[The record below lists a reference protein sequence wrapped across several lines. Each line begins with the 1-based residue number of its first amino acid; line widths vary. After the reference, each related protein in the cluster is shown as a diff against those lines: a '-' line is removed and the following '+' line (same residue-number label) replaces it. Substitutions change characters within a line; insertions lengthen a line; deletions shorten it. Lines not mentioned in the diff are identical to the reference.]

1 MDQSNIPPGGKDP
14 WVSSP
19 RIPKQKATNWEQN
32 LIVELATSALKE
44 QRKSRRWSIFF
55 KILFFA
61 YITFIGFHLWQGYAP
76 EIDDGSTTHT
86 ALIKISGVI
95 SSSPED
101 TNARQVIQSLRD
113 AYKSKGTAGII
124 LEINSPGGS
133 PVQAGQIYDEIKRL
147 RVMHPEIPI
156 HSVIGDI
163 CASGGYY
170 VAVASDNIYVD
181 KASLVGSIGVRM
193 DGFGFVDTMKLVGVE
208 RRLLTAGENKA
219 FLDPFSPLKESERGH
234 ARTLLQSIHQQ
245 FIDVVKEGRGE
256 KLKGR
261 DDELFNGL
269 IWTGAQSIDNGLT
282 DAIGSVDYVAR
293 EIIKEARLVDFTQ
306 KEDLLQRLT
315 QRVGTSISGALKAV
329 LLESSSINLR

>member
-1 MDQSNIPPGGKDP
+1 MDQSNMPPGEKDP
-14 WVSSP
+14 WVSNP
-19 RIPKQKATNWEQN
+19 KIQKQKSPNWEQK

-44 QRKSRRWSIFF
+44 QRRGRRWSIFF
-55 KILFFA
+55 KALFFA
-61 YITFIGFHLWQGYAP
+61 YITFIGFYLWQGYAP
-76 EIDDGSTTHT
+76 QMESGSARHT
-86 ALIKISGVI
+86 ALIKIGGVI
-95 SSSPED
+95 SSSPGD
-101 TNARQVIQSLRD
+101 ASAQQVTQSLRD

-147 RVMHPEIPI
+147 KALYPEVPV
-156 HSVIGDI
+156 HAVIGDI

-193 DGFGFVDTMKLVGVE
+193 DGFGFVNTMKLLGVE
-208 RRLLTAGENKA
+208 RRLLTAGKNKA
-219 FLDPFSPLKESERGH
+219 FLDPFSPLKENEQNH
-234 ARTLLQSIHQQ
+234 ARALLQDIHQQ
-245 FIDVVKEGRGE
+245 FIDVVKEGRGSR
-256 KLKGR
+256 LKGE

-269 IWTGAQSIDNGLT
+269 IWTGIQSIENGLT

-293 EIIKEARLVDFTQ
+293 EIIKEDNIIDFTH

-315 QRVGTSISGALKAV
+315 QRVGTSISGMLKSI
-329 LLESSSINLR
+329 LLESSSVSLQ